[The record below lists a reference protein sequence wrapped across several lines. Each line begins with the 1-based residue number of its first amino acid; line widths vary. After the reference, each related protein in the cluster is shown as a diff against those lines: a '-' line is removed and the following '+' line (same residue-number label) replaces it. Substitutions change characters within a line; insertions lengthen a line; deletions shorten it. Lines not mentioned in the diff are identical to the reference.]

1 MVVIECT
8 AAGCGW
14 KSADRP
20 EDFAAVL
27 AAELA
32 NHTAVKHTAVD
43 IDKTLK
49 LILNLLVLKSET
61 TREVADVKLVKTEI
75 NILDDGEYIES
86 QDITIKDELE
96 EVGIDCLLYTSDA
109 ADE

>member
-20 EDFAAVL
+20 EPFAAVL

-32 NHTAVKHTAVD
+32 NHTAVAHTAAD
-43 IDKTLK
+43 IDKTLQLK
-49 LILNLLVLKSET
+49 TLELMNQVIKFKTFTFTLTCTFTFTCFFFTFFSLLLTYNTHSISHPIPT
-61 TREVADVKLVKTEI
+61 
-75 NILDDGEYIES
+75 
-86 QDITIKDELE
+86 
-96 EVGIDCLLYTSDA
+96 
-109 ADE
+109 